1 MGQPMTQSGPCS
13 VAVVLGHCRAFST
26 KLRAC
31 SYLEAVSLL
40 DEKSL
45 SVLCLSSL
53 VRSSRGI
60 WSTANRLFGVSM
72 STCKTRSQAHGLQ
85 TRPYTFLS
93 LAGKHQYS
101 VRTNNR
107 VSHQKYP
114 LTVDTSVCIVTV
126 VSGGASTEALFDG
139 LNFGAI

>member
-13 VAVVLGHCRAFST
+13 VAVVSVIAELSPQSSELVLIWKRFRCLT
-26 KLRAC
+26 KN
-31 SYLEAVSLL
+31 
-40 DEKSL
+40 L
-45 SVLCLSSL
+45 SRCFVCPLSSG
-53 VRSSRGI
+53 SFRGI

-107 VSHQKYP
+107 VYQKYP

-126 VSGGASTEALFDG
+126 VSGDASTEALFDG
-139 LNFGAI
+139 